1 MNDLYTRSFYHKDK
15 RLNELRRMTG
25 ALIDL
30 QDRHCTFERVD
41 WTIAHCRR
49 DVRDFVARRLHY
61 WMQQTQ
67 IVCDTVHEDA
77 VFVQE
82 QRNAVLLAW
91 SVKYRLCFFLVDS
104 QRRAPIAL
112 ARRGRTQSL
121 TRASVLDIDDRLSR
135 CICRI
140 RRNEHHSTTG
150 SCTCATVIGVGVPSR
165 CSSHQSSHSNIEGYL
180 LMYTR
185 RSMPYVSSL

>member
-1 MNDLYTRSFYHKDK
+1 MND
-15 RLNELRRMTG
+15 LRRMTG

-30 QDRHCTFERVD
+30 QDRRCTFERVD

-77 VFVQE
+77 VFVHE
-82 QRNAVLLAW
+82 QRNAVLLAR
-91 SVKYRLCFFLVDS
+91 SVKYRLCSFSVNR
-104 QRRAPIAL
+104 QRRPPIAL

-121 TRASVLDIDDRLSR
+121 TRASILDINHPLSQ

-140 RRNEHHSTTG
+140 RRNEHHSATG
-150 SCTCATVIGVGVPSR
+150 SYTRATIISVGVPSR
-165 CSSHQSSHSNIEGYL
+165 RWRHQSSHSDIAGYL
-180 LMYTR
+180 FA
-185 RSMPYVSSL
+185 